1 LDPPPARER
10 LLGNMIFYS
19 HRIIFVVVLLFALT
33 TGAYGAAEIPLREKI
48 GQMIMVGFHGKRISD
63 PEVQVLATQIRKGEV
78 GGLLLFG
85 YNLGTEKETRAL
97 IRFLQAQSP
106 RYPLLVSI
114 DQEGGSVSRIRTRLF
129 PSAKKMAL
137 KSVDEARVLY
147 EDMGE
152 MVATYGI
159 NVVLG
164 PVVDL
169 DHDPPS
175 PAIGAFSRSYGFD
188 ADTVVTYATAFID
201 GMHAAN
207 LVTAI
212 KHFPGHGSAQ
222 GDTHAGLVDT
232 TEVWSPQ
239 ELAPYSTLP
248 DADMVMVAHIVNR
261 HLDASEMPASLS
273 YPIVTG
279 LLRDRMGYRGVVIT
293 DDLQMGAIQ
302 NLYDLPEVATRAVL
316 AGNDIL
322 LFGNNTALVSAVQKT
337 VGLPGRVIDV
347 IENAIRSG
355 AIPASFIEASYTRIL
370 RLHPKSVVL
379 P

>member
-1 LDPPPARER
+1 VGR
-10 LLGNMIFYS
+10 LIR
-19 HRIIFVVVLLFALT
+19 HVKKAPRVLFFFGVIVWALT
-33 TGAYGAAEIPLREKI
+33 TGVYGADEIPLREKI
-48 GQMIMVGFHGKRISD
+48 GQMLMVGFHGKRVSD
-63 PEVQVLATQIRKGEV
+63 SGVQTLGAQIRAGDV
-78 GGLLLFG
+78 GGVLLFS
-85 YNLGTEKETRAL
+85 YNLGTAQESRDL
-97 IRFLQAQSP
+97 IRFLQSQSP
-106 RYPLLVSI
+106 RYPLLISV
-114 DQEGGSVSRIRTRLF
+114 DQEGGSVARIRTKLF

-137 KSVDEARVLY
+137 KSVAESRSLY
-147 EDMGE
+147 TEMGE

-188 ADTVVTYATAFID
+188 SDTVVSYATAFIE
-201 GMHAAN
+201 GMHASN

-232 TEVWSPQ
+232 TDVWSPE
-239 ELAPYSTLP
+239 ELAPYSAFP

-261 HLDASEMPASLS
+261 YLDASEMPASLS
-273 YPIVTG
+273 YPVVTG

-302 NLYDLPEVATRAVL
+302 NVYPLQEVVTLAVL

-322 LFGNNTALVSAVQKT
+322 LFGNNDGLVPTAQRR
-337 VGLPGRVIDV
+337 VGLPGVVIDV
-347 IENAIRSG
+347 IEQAIQRG
-355 AIPASFIEASYTRIL
+355 DIPVARIEDAYGRIRRL
-370 RLHPKSVVL
+370 RPKGLSL
-379 P
+379 L